1 MARATIETPR
11 LESFVIARGAE
22 LTVSVEAI
30 IQG

>member
-11 LESFVIARGAE
+11 LEQFVLRRGGE
-22 LTVSVEAI
+22 LTVSLEAI